1 MHNNDFFLFDTGQA
15 TDVGCLRE
23 VNEDSFLTRP
33 DYGVWAIADG
43 MGGHAAGDFASQTI
57 VRELNSIGV
66 PSSAEDLQARFM
78 QRLTRANEIIL
89 QHAADLGRGSIGA
102 TLVALLIHGED
113 FAVIWSGDS
122 RAYLLLDGQLVQQ
135 SRDHTEVRAL
145 LDAGSIT
152 AEEAAHWPRKNVI
165 TRAIGV
171 SEFPHC
177 DAVTGRLQSGSVFV
191 LCSDGL
197 TEHLA
202 DADILHHAAG
212 LPPQQACNAMIAE
225 TLARGAR
232 DNVTVVMVDC
242 RRLPPPAADDLGE
255 EDITVQLEG
264 AGGGR

>member
-1 MHNNDFFLFDTGQA
+1 MHSNEFFLFTTGQA
-15 TDVGCLRE
+15 TDVGCHRD

-33 DYGVWAIADG
+33 DYGVWVIADG

-78 QRLTRANEIIL
+78 ERLTRANEIIL
-89 QHAADLGRGSIGA
+89 QHAAELGRGSIGA
-102 TLVALLIHGED
+102 TVVALLIHGED

-122 RAYLLLDGQLVQQ
+122 RAYLLLNGQLVQQ

-171 SEFPHC
+171 TDFPHC
-177 DAVTGRLQSGSVFV
+177 DAVTGRLQSGAVFV

-197 TEHLA
+197 TEHLTGT
-202 DADILHHAAG
+202 DIAHHAAS
-212 LPPQQACNAMIAE
+212 LSPQQACNAMIAE

-232 DNVTVVMVDC
+232 DNVTVILVDC
-242 RRLPPPAADDLGE
+242 RRLPPAAADDLGE
-255 EDITVQLEG
+255 DDITVQLEG
-264 AGGGR
+264 GMASR